1 MSKTLKQSII
11 AAGLALAAAS
21 LCAVPSA
28 FAATEKQPAKA
39 KAAKP
44 AKAKSAPKDEADV
57 IPAGP
62 DADITDTTSTDYT
75 CELGNKVT
83 IYHNDN
89 DDSHIAIRWKKRIH
103 RLEKVGT
110 TTGARRFENPTFG
123 LIWIGIPA
131 KGMLL
136 DSKLNRQLANECRNA
151 DQERA
156 ELSPPP
162 AKPAPKDMPSTKVR
176 EVVEPIVP
184 PAPAGAV
191 PPATPVDATAP
202 VPPAAPVAAPSPVP
216 PATPVE
222 AVAPVPPATPAA
234 APAPAP
240 APTEQPQQAPQP
252 EPAAPVI
259 TAPKN

>member
-44 AKAKSAPKDEADV
+44 AKAKSAPKEDADV

-156 ELSPPP
+156 ELAPPP
-162 AKPAPKDMPSTKVR
+162 AKPAPKDLPSTKVR

-184 PAPAGAV
+184 PAP
-191 PPATPVDATAP
+191 PAETAAP
-202 VPPAAPVAAPSPVP
+202 VPPAQ
-216 PATPVE
+216 PAVPVE
-222 AVAPVPPATPAA
+222 AAAPAPVEAA
-234 APAPAP
+234 APAPA
-240 APTEQPQQAPQP
+240 EQP
-252 EPAAPVI
+252 PAAPVI